1 MSARILI
8 VDDTPLNVKLL
19 AAKLAKDYYFVSTA
33 ASGPEA
39 LEIVQHEMPD
49 LILLDIMMPE
59 MDGFEVC
66 THLKENIAT
75 RHIPIII
82 ITALSDVKD
91 RVRGLECGANDFLT
105 KPFND
110 TALFA
115 RVRSLL
121 RLKMMMDEWRLRETT
136 AAALTEQED
145 KPLNE
150 EKNIKGNILILED
163 NAGDRANLEKALH
176 DMATGITLAANLDDA
191 LQKTQTGDFDLV
203 MVSLDLAREDGLRL
217 CGQLR
222 AQESTRTLP
231 ILLLANENEI
241 ELVAK
246 GLDLGANDYLIR
258 PIESTEV
265 VARVRTQLQQKKHY
279 DRLRQKLEQ
288 SLSLA
293 LVDPLT
299 GAYNRRYLDM
309 HLPKLFE
316 RCQSTNRPLSVL
328 SLDLDHFKKIND
340 TYGHSAGDF
349 VLKETIN
356 RLQVNLRAADLVVR
370 MGGEEFAVIMPET
383 EIKTAESASERLRRA
398 ICETTYDIPDTEEK
412 LNISASFG
420 VVSIN
425 HENDTS
431 AQKLLDRADS
441 ALYRAKEY
449 GRNKVVS
456 EDEMSET

>member
-19 AAKLAKDYYFVSTA
+19 EAKLAKDYYFVSTA
-33 ASGPEA
+33 TSGPEA

-49 LILLDIMMPE
+49 LILLDVMMPE

-75 RHIPIII
+75 QHIPIII
-82 ITALSDVKD
+82 ITALSDIKD

-121 RLKMMMDEWRLRETT
+121 RLKMITDEWRLREAT
-136 AAALTEQED
+136 AASLTEQED
-145 KPLNE
+145 KPLSE
-150 EKNIKGNILILED
+150 EQDIKGNIIILED
-163 NAGDRANLEKALH
+163 NASDRAHLEKSLK
-176 DMATGITLAANLDDA
+176 DMSTGLTLATDLNDA
-191 LQKTQTGDFDLV
+191 LQKTQTGHFDLA
-203 MVSLDLAREDGLRL
+203 MVSLDLAEEDGLRL

-222 AQESTRTLP
+222 AQEPTRTLP

-241 ELVAK
+241 EIVAK

-258 PIESTEV
+258 PIESTEL

-279 DRLRQKLEQ
+279 DRLRKKLEQ

-309 HLPKLFE
+309 HLPTLFE
-316 RCQSTNRPLSVL
+316 RCQATNRPLSVL

-356 RLQVNLRAADLVVR
+356 RLQVNLRASDLVVR
-370 MGGEEFAVIMPET
+370 MGGEEFAVLMPET
-383 EIKTAESASERLRRA
+383 EIKTAQSASERLRRA
-398 ICETTYDIPDTEEK
+398 ICESTYDIPDTEEK

-431 AQKLLDRADS
+431 PQKLLDRADS

-456 EDEMSET
+456 ENEMCDT